1 MKKLIPLLI
10 YFVSLCALDVFA
22 QNDKGISITESSDN
36 RIEFEIKKSDDDN
49 YRLENLGENGLM
61 ILYTSKEKTEGNKNK
76 KVYFTKISPELS
88 EDYTE
93 EVLVKKE
100 YDIQFHYLE
109 GENLYYLLSSSS
121 TIKKYQLLRFNVV
134 SKETETIEGEM
145 PKKMSVS
152 GFWVKGGIV
161 YLVGN
166 AMKSQ
171 GMRCLEFCGVYA
183 TLGCGVLFGLMQNPY
198 SEPLFVCIDMAEKK
212 PSFGKWTATKKKK
225 KITIASV
232 SIPDSGAYADVLVF
246 EKVKKLNIVYTL
258 RAEGGEF
265 SKATK
270 LSFKSN
276 AQPISIKTHTFGTD
290 EQYMTGLFSNTNN
303 ARASQGIFFAE
314 INDRKLKNVN
324 IIPFKNLKNYKSIM
338 HSGQAKSVDKKKRK
352 GKTDAVLSLQ
362 AYQHD
367 MFKIGEENVL
377 ISEFFYPTYRTET
390 TVTVDAKGRTTTR
403 TRTVF
408 DGYQYTS
415 VLVTA
420 FDNTGKLL
428 WDRALSINEMEKHMT
443 VRERVK
449 VMGSENG
456 DLTFV
461 YTGTTYNK
469 AKKRSENNIIY
480 ATLSGTEFSDKNKV
494 NLVEALGVDM
504 LEKKKVSVS
513 TKIEYWFDKYF
524 IAYGVETSKPQKGQ
538 KSKRKKTLI
547 YVTKL
552 SF

>member
-1 MKKLIPLLI
+1 
-10 YFVSLCALDVFA
+10 
-22 QNDKGISITESSDN
+22 
-36 RIEFEIKKSDDDN
+36 
-49 YRLENLGENGLM
+49 
-61 ILYTSKEKTEGNKNK
+61 
-76 KVYFTKISPELS
+76 
-88 EDYTE
+88 
-93 EVLVKKE
+93 
-100 YDIQFHYLE
+100 
-109 GENLYYLLSSSS
+109 
-121 TIKKYQLLRFNVV
+121 
-134 SKETETIEGEM
+134 
-145 PKKMSVS
+145 
-152 GFWVKGGIV
+152 
-161 YLVGN
+161 
-166 AMKSQ
+166 
-171 GMRCLEFCGVYA
+171 
-183 TLGCGVLFGLMQNPY
+183 
-198 SEPLFVCIDMAEKK
+198 
-212 PSFGKWTATKKKK
+212 
-225 KITIASV
+225 
-232 SIPDSGAYADVLVF
+232 
-246 EKVKKLNIVYTL
+246 
-258 RAEGGEF
+258 
-265 SKATK
+265 
-270 LSFKSN
+270 
-276 AQPISIKTHTFGTD
+276 
-290 EQYMTGLFSNTNN
+290 
-303 ARASQGIFFAE
+303 
-314 INDRKLKNVN
+314 
-324 IIPFKNLKNYKSIM
+324 M

>member
-10 YFVSLCALDVFA
+10 YFVSLSALDVFA
-22 QNDKGISITESSDN
+22 QNGKGISITESSDN
-36 RIEFEIKKSDDDN
+36 RIEFEIKKSDDDK
-49 YRLENLGENGLM
+49 YRLENLGEKGLI
-61 ILYTSKEKTEGNKNK
+61 ILYTSNEKTEGNKNK
-76 KVYFTKISPELS
+76 KIYFTKISTDLS

-93 EVLVKKE
+93 EVLVKRG

-109 GENLYYLLSSSS
+109 GDNLYYLLSNSS

-166 AMKSQ
+166 ALKSQ
-171 GMRCLEFCGVYA
+171 GTKCLEYCGIYL
-183 TLGCGVLFGLMQNPY
+183 TMGCGVLFGLGQNPY
-198 SEPLFVCIDMAEKK
+198 TEPLFVSIDMEEKK

-290 EQYMTGLFSNTNN
+290 EQYMTGLFSKTND

-314 INDRKLKNVN
+314 ISDNKLKNVN

-338 HSGQAKSVDKKKRK
+338 HSGQAKSVDRKKRR

-362 AYQHD
+362 TYQHD

-377 ISEFFYPTYRTET
+377 ISEFFYPTYRRVT
-390 TVTVDAKGRTTTR
+390 TIDANGRTHTHY
-403 TRTVF
+403 VF

-415 VLVTA
+415 VLVTS

-428 WDRALSINEMEKHMT
+428 WDRALNIGEMEKYMT

-480 ATLSGTEFSDKNKV
+480 ATLSGTEFSDKKKE

-504 LEKKKVSVS
+504 LEKKKVSVT
-513 TKIEYWFDKYF
+513 TKIEYWFDTYF